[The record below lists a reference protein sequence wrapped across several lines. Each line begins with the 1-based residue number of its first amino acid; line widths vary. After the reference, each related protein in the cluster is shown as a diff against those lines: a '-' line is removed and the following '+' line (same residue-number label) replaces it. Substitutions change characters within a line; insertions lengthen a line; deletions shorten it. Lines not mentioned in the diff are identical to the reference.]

1 MSDEEK
7 FLEEDGASIE
17 EEDSGEKAGFI
28 PGILLVVL
36 KWGAIGLAFIVLV
49 VTISWATFNLF
60 IKGKTSSIAP
70 DYSTTQDRV
79 QIPME
84 FFSNQLDDIRGR
96 TSDVPSKTFM
106 AAFKLG
112 YEKGNTAVQTELI
125 DKTEI
130 IRNEILKYLGSKTE
144 NDLSTNNFEKIE
156 SDIKSRINL
165 LMTTGLVKQVLVH
178 ELQVF

>member
-7 FLEEDGASIE
+7 FLEEDVAAIE
-17 EEDSGEKAGFI
+17 EEDSQEKAGFV

-60 IKGKTSSIAP
+60 IKGKTSSVAP
-70 DYSTTQDRV
+70 DYSSTQEKV

-84 FFSNQLDDIRGR
+84 FYSNQLDNIRGR
-96 TSDVPSKTFM
+96 TADVPSKTFM
-106 AAFKLG
+106 AAFQIG
-112 YEKGNTAVQTELI
+112 YEKGNTQVQTELI
-125 DKTEI
+125 EKTEI

-144 NDLSTNNFEKIE
+144 NDLSTTNFEKIE
-156 SDIKSRINL
+156 NEIKSRINL
-165 LMTTGLVKQVLVH
+165 LMTTGLVKQVLIH